1 MPTPVVGLLHPGQ
14 MGAAVGAMARRNG
27 ARVLW
32 HPADRGAAT
41 AGRAEQAGLEPVAEL
56 STLLGEANVVISVCP
71 PAAAEDVAG
80 QVAEHGFTG
89 MYVEANAINPART
102 ARIADLLTPHGA
114 RMVDGGIIGPPP
126 SDDHPSRIYLSGAAE
141 DIAVVEGIF
150 AGTALHTAR
159 VDERLGS
166 ASALKMAFGG
176 FQKASRALAAVS
188 HALAAEYGVAE
199 LLRAE
204 GERIERS
211 PLADVDWLPG
221 VVARAWRWGP
231 EMNEFGDTLA
241 DLDLPPDLGRAAATV
256 FGHWSDGKDDPGVSI
271 ADSLAAL
278 RTGRT
283 GDAA

>member
-1 MPTPVVGLLHPGQ
+1 MLF
-14 MGAAVGAMARRNG
+14 R
-27 ARVLW
+27 
-32 HPADRGAAT
+32 
-41 AGRAEQAGLEPVAEL
+41 
-56 STLLGEANVVISVCP
+56 SV
-71 PAAAEDVAG
+71 
-80 QVAEHGFTG
+80 
-89 MYVEANAINPART
+89 NRSAINPAGT

-114 RMVDGGIIGPPP
+114 RVVDGGIIGPPP

-150 AGTALHTAR
+150 AGTPLHPAR

-166 ASALKMAFGG
+166 ASALKMAYGG

-204 GERIERS
+204 GERIGRS

-241 DLDLPPDLGRAAATV
+241 DLDLPPDFGRAAATV
-256 FGHWSDGKDDPGVSI
+256 FGHWNDGKDDQGVSI